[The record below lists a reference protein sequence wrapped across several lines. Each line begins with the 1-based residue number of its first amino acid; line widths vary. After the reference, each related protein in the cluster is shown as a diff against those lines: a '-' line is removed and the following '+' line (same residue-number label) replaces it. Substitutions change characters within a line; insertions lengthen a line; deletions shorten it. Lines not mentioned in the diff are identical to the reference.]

1 MEIRVNPFSLES
13 IDNALALLE
22 TFTESTLDKVDELI
36 ELMVQEGEY
45 VAAVLSA
52 PAETGD
58 TQMSVINESK
68 VTGGRHNRYGYII
81 AGGAAIWLEF
91 GTGVANP
98 DNYPGT
104 KPSGIVAH
112 GEFGIEKKHKWSY
125 YDAEGKK
132 HTRRGQRL
140 GSTGEAWTYY
150 DQKQGRWRAT
160 HGLPARAFMWHTA
173 TYLRNHFPEL
183 ARKVWKG

>member
-1 MEIRVNPFSLES
+1 MEIRVNPYSLES
-13 IDNALALLE
+13 IDNALAILK
-22 TFTESTLDKVDELI
+22 TFTESTLDKVDALI

-45 VAAVLSA
+45 VASILCL
-52 PAETGD
+52 PAESGD
-58 TQMSVINESK
+58 TGMSILNESK
-68 VTGGRHNRYGYII
+68 VVGGRHNRYGYII

-91 GTGVANP
+91 GTGVYYP

-112 GEFGIEKKHKWSY
+112 GEY
-125 YDAEGKK
+125 GKK
-132 HTRRGQRL
+132 K
-140 GSTGEAWTYY
+140 GSTGDPWVYY
-150 DQKQGRWRAT
+150 DEKQGRFRIT
-160 HGLPARAFMWHTA
+160 RGLPARAFMWETA

>member
-13 IDNALALLE
+13 IDNALALLS

-36 ELMVQEGEY
+36 ALMVEEGEY
-45 VAAVLSA
+45 VALAKCL
-52 PAETGD
+52 PAESGETSD
-58 TQMSVINESK
+58 SILTESK
-68 VTGGRHNRYGYII
+68 VTGVRHNRYGYII

-91 GTGVANP
+91 GTGVHYP

-104 KPSGIVAH
+104 KPSGIVEH
-112 GEFGIEKKHKWSY
+112 GEYEKKK
-125 YDAEGKK
+125 
-132 HTRRGQRL
+132 
-140 GSTGEAWTYY
+140 GSTGDAWFYY

-160 HGLPARAFMWHTA
+160 RGLPARAFMWRTA
-173 TYLRNHFPEL
+173 THLRNHFPEL

>member
-1 MEIRVNPFSLES
+1 MEIRVNPFSIES
-13 IDNALALLE
+13 IDNALALLS

-36 ELMVQEGEY
+36 ALMVEEGEY
-45 VAAVLSA
+45 VALAKCL
-52 PAETGD
+52 PAESGETSD
-58 TQMSVINESK
+58 SILSESK
-68 VTGGRHNRYGYII
+68 VTGVRHNRYGYII

-91 GTGVANP
+91 GTGVLYP

-104 KPSGIVAH
+104 KPSGIVGH
-112 GEFGIEKKHKWSY
+112 GEFGEEQTWSY
-125 YDAEGKK
+125 YDDEGKK
-132 HTRRGQRL
+132 HTRRGQRK

-160 HGLPARAFMWHTA
+160 HGLPARAFMWQTA
-173 TYLRNHFPEL
+173 THLRNHFPEL

>member
-1 MEIRVNPFSLES
+1 MEIRVNPFSIES
-13 IDNALALLE
+13 IDNALALLS
-22 TFTESTLDKVDELI
+22 TFTESTLDKVDRLI
-36 ELMVQEGEY
+36 EEMVTEGEHISMI
-45 VAAVLSA
+45 LCL

-58 TQMSVINESK
+58 TQMSITRESK
-68 VTGGRHNRYGYII
+68 VTGLRHNRYGYII

-91 GTGVANP
+91 GTGVYYP

-104 KPSGIVAH
+104 KPSGIVGR
-112 GEFGIEKKHKWSY
+112 GEYGQKK
-125 YDAEGKK
+125 
-132 HTRRGQRL
+132 
-140 GSTGEAWTYY
+140 GSTGKPWAYY
-150 DQKQGRWRAT
+150 DEKQGRIRVT

>member
-1 MEIRVNPFSLES
+1 MNITLNPFDVKS
-13 IDNALALLE
+13 IDNAIRMVERFSEETLNKIDAL
-22 TFTESTLDKVDELI
+22 I
-36 ELMVQEGEY
+36 HAMVVEGET
-45 VAAVLSA
+45 VAMVLCL

-58 TQMSVINESK
+58 TQMSITRESK
-68 VTGGRHNRYGYII
+68 VEGARTDAVGYII

-91 GTGVANP
+91 GTGVLYP

-104 KPSGIVAH
+104 KPSGIVGH
-112 GEFGIEKKHKWSY
+112 GEFGEKQTWSY
-125 YDAEGKK
+125 YDDEGKK
-132 HTRRGQRL
+132 HTRRGQRK